1 MRSLLLTLALGCRT
15 RTVWRDT
22 LLCVRRVRI
31 EKSIGKGVDR
41 RAMGVLSAGHMF
53 TDLNQ
58 GAVAALLPFLVAERG
73 ISLAAAGALL
83 LAATVSSSIV
93 QPLFGVFSDNRPLAA
108 LMPLGVILAGTG
120 MAFVGIV
127 PTYPLIFL
135 SVVLSGIGVAAFH
148 PEAARFANYVSG
160 SGRAR
165 GMSFFSVGG
174 NAGFALGP
182 AVATPLVVLF
192 GLPGTLLLAL
202 PAAAMAAVLFYEL
215 PRLRSFEPE
224 SIEKQRAEPE
234 DAPEHW
240 RPFVTMI
247 SVVSLRSFVYF
258 GLVAF
263 VAAYYERV
271 LGVSAA
277 FGNVAL
283 TSMLA
288 GGAAGTLIMGP
299 LADRFGRRAL
309 LGVSMALLPL
319 LIGGFT
325 LLAGPISGVF
335 LLVLVGAMT
344 VGTFGITVVMGQEYL
359 PGRIGL
365 AAGVTMGLSIGL
377 GGVGAPLLGLLA
389 DNAGLPT
396 TMLVIAALPVP
407 ALILTLSL
415 PRRGA
420 VPAGLSR
427 NERATV

>member
-1 MRSLLLTLALGCRT
+1 
-15 RTVWRDT
+15 
-22 LLCVRRVRI
+22 
-31 EKSIGKGVDR
+31 
-41 RAMGVLSAGHMF
+41 MGVLSAGHMF

-83 LAATVSSSIV
+83 LAATVSSSVV
-93 QPLFGVFSDNRPLAA
+93 QPLFGVFSDSRPLPA
-108 LMPLGVILAGTG
+108 LMPLGVLLAGIG
-120 MAFVGIV
+120 MSLAGVA
-127 PTYPLIFL
+127 PTYPLVFL
-135 SVVLSGIGVAAFH
+135 SVVLSGVGVAAFH

-182 AVATPLVVLF
+182 VVATPLVLIF
-192 GLPGTLLLAL
+192 GLPGTLLLAV
-202 PAAAMAAVLFYEL
+202 PAAAMAAVLFHEI
-215 PRLRSFEPE
+215 PRMLGFKPE
-224 SIEKQRAEPE
+224 TVEKRGEQPVS
-234 DAPEHW
+234 APEHW
-240 RPFVTMI
+240 GPFVIMI
-247 SVVSLRSFVYF
+247 SVVTLRSFVFF

-277 FGNVAL
+277 LGNVAL
-283 TSMLA
+283 TSMLV
-288 GGAAGTLIMGP
+288 GGAAGTLVMGP

-309 LGVSMALLPL
+309 VVASMALLPL
-319 LIGGFT
+319 LIFGFT
-325 LLAGPISGVF
+325 LSGPALGVF
-335 LLVLVGAMT
+335 ILVFVGAVT

-389 DNAGLPT
+389 DRAGLST

-407 ALILTLSL
+407 ALILTLLL
-415 PRRGA
+415 PRR
-420 VPAGLSR
+420 VPASAGL
-427 NERATV
+427 